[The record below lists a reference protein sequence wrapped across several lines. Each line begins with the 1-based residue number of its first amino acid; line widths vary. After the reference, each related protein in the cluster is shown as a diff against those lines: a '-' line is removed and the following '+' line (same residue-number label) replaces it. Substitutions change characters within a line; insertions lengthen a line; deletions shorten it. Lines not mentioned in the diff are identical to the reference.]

1 MLIVLAVVAMFIV
14 AGCGGSSLTGKT
26 WQLTAIT
33 EQVPAFQGVV
43 PEADQARYTIQFN
56 SDGTYNAL
64 ADCNNMNGKYTTTGT
79 GGMTIEPGAM
89 PWKHRWI
96 GNPVLSFIGR
106 VFFRCPVQD
115 FHCGLRGFSRAAIL
129 KLGVQSRHLVD
140 RVEDES
146 IRL

>member
-1 MLIVLAVVAMFIV
+1 MRKSMLIVLAVVATFIV

-64 ADCNNMNGKYTTTGT
+64 ADCNNMNGKYTITGT

-89 PWKHRWI
+89 TMMACPE
-96 GNPVLSFIGR
+96 GSMADMYVAALLSTESYAIASGALTLTTTAGGTL
-106 VFFRCPVQD
+106 VF
-115 FHCGLRGFSRAAIL
+115 
-129 KLGVQSRHLVD
+129 K
-140 RVEDES
+140 
-146 IRL
+146 